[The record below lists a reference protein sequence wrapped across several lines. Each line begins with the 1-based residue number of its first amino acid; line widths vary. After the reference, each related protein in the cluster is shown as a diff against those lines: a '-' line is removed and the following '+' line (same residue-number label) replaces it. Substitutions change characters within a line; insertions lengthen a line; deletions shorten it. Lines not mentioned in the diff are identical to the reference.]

1 MRIAIV
7 TDTSSGLNNEQV
19 NKDDIYVLPIPYVI
33 DGTPYTDNQSYQDF
47 INEINNGKKFA
58 KTSQVAIGVVELMYE
73 ELLLKYDYII
83 HLPISSALSST
94 CATAVSVAAKFG
106 GRVKVVDQLKVATL
120 LGNDVRHA
128 ARLAKE
134 GKSVDEIIESLKS
147 RYDDNVAYI
156 IPFNLTTLKNG
167 GRINAATA
175 ALGNLI
181 GIKPIIELKNGK
193 LDQYGKERAIIK
205 AYKVCLKAIM
215 NVFNPE
221 TQDLYILHCNEEYR
235 AKEFGSYVEK
245 EVEGIEVKYDLVPIS
260 IAAHTGPG
268 TLAIGIVDKI

>member
-1 MRIAIV
+1 MKIAIV
-7 TDTSSGLNNEQV
+7 TDTSSGLVNEQV

-33 DGTPYTDNQSYQDF
+33 DGTPYTDNQNYDDF
-47 INEINNGKKFA
+47 IREISNGKKFA

-73 ELLLKYDYII
+73 ELLLKYDYVI

-94 CATAVSVAAKFG
+94 FSTAVSVAAKFN

-120 LGNDVRHA
+120 LGHDVRHA
-128 ARLAKE
+128 AKLAKE
-134 GKSVDEIIESLKS
+134 GKSVDEIVEALKL
-147 RYDDNVAYI
+147 RYNDNVAYI
-156 IPFNLTTLKNG
+156 IPFNLTTLKHG

-181 GIKPIIELKNGK
+181 GIKPIIEIKDGG
-193 LDQYGKERAIIK
+193 LDQYGKERAMIK
-205 AYKVCLKAIM
+205 AYKVCWKALSK
-215 NVFNPE
+215 VYDPE
-221 TQDLYILHCNEEYR
+221 KHDLYILHCNEEYR

-245 EVEGIEVKYDLVPIS
+245 EAEGIVINYGLLPVA

-268 TLAIGIVDKI
+268 TLGIGIVDKI